1 MSSSHIFGSRIQSLL
16 RDSGNK
22 TQNTSSKPPQ
32 GTAPS
37 NPHVLD
43 TLTQAE
49 SRRLLEVVV
58 FYIGKTQHHFD
69 IRQFSD
75 RLGLFFADPQHAR
88 WQDDPWLLEM
98 MLVLAIGKLFAGDF
112 DDGCDIPG
120 GKLFEYAHQNIPA
133 LSQLIVHDVLGV
145 EILALT
151 AVYLQNLHR
160 KDEAYFY
167 VWHTFFLPIFSC

>member
-1 MSSSHIFGSRIQSLL
+1 ML
-16 RDSGNK
+16 RESGHK
-22 TQNTSSKPPQ
+22 TRRTNSNPPQ
-32 GTAPS
+32 HPAPS
-37 NPHVLD
+37 SPHVLD

-75 RLGLFFADPQHAR
+75 RLGLYFADPQHAR
-88 WQDDPWLLEM
+88 WQNDPWLLEM
-98 MLVLAIGKLFAGDF
+98 MLVLAIGKLFSGDF
-112 DDGCDIPG
+112 DDGCDVPG
-120 GKLFEYAHQNIPA
+120 GKLFEHAHQSIPT
-133 LSQLIVHDVLGV
+133 LSQMLVHDVLGV
-145 EILALT
+145 EILALA

-167 VWHTFFLPIFSC
+167 VCDPASSQIPFR